1 MKQSS
6 TIAFEL
12 YLI

>member
-6 TIAFEL
+6 TSDQRFHG
-12 YLI
+12 